1 LPNDILR
8 VWLCEEDDGKEWRGR
23 GTERRGKKKAA
34 LLVDEV
40 LCESNFVW
48 A

>member
-1 LPNDILR
+1 LG

-23 GTERRGKKKAA
+23 GRERRGKKAA